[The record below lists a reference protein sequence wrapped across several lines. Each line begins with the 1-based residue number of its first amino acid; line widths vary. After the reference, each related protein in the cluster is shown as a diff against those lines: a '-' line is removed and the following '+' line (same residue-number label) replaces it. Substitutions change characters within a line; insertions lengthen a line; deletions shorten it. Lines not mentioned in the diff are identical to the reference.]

1 MRTIALLSSVAAMLF
16 CAVAQSAPPKL
27 PPELRKDADQLIR
40 DCTKDGGKA
49 TLADD
54 YATAVDLNGDG
65 VDDFVV
71 DLGGYRCQRP
81 GFGPSNEYCGSAG
94 CPVSVWLSQPGGSYA
109 LAPDIGGSMQGWEIR
124 QHDGKPAIWYGLH
137 GAFCDDGKDRA
148 GSDTCEK
155 YWTAPPAKS
164 ASGARAPAEARR
176 GAKPGASANPASGWQ
191 LRPIA
196 GRAGMAAVR
205 GPGVVAG
212 LTLLCDRG
220 SAFLTI
226 MVKAP
231 PPPGPVTIGFA
242 ASGEHV
248 ELPLRQGNPAG
259 TLWLADVARSRLPKF
274 LASHEG
280 SAQLRINGGLQG
292 DVPLAN
298 AGAVLRDALSGC
310 YRF

>member
-1 MRTIALLSSVAAMLF
+1 MRTTLLLSTIAAMFF
-16 CAVAQSAPPKL
+16 CAAAQSAPPKL
-27 PPELRKDADQLIR
+27 PPQLSKDADQLMQ

-49 TLADD
+49 KLDD
-54 YATAVDLNGDG
+54 GYATAVDLNGDG
-65 VDDFVV
+65 VDDYVV
-71 DLGGYRCQRP
+71 DLAGYSCQRP
-81 GFGPSNEYCGSAG
+81 GFGPAYEYCGSAG

-109 LAPDIGGSMQGWEIR
+109 QAKDFGGSMQGWEIR

-137 GAFCDDGKDRA
+137 GAFCDDGKHRA

-164 ASGARAPAEARR
+164 ASGTRAPTETRT

-212 LTLLCDRG
+212 ITLLCDRG
-220 SAFLTI
+220 SAFLTM
-226 MVKAP
+226 MVKAA
-231 PPPGPVTIGFA
+231 PPPGPVTLGFA

-259 TLWLADVARSRLPKF
+259 TLWIADVAQSRLPKL
-274 LASHEG
+274 LANHEG

-298 AGAVLRDALSGC
+298 AGAALRDALSDC